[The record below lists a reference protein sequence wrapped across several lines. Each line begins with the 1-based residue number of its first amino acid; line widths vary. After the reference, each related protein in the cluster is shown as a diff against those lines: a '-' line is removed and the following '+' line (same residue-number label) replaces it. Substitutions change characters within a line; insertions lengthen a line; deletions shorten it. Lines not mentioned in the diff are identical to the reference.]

1 MIDIRHYMNYNEFW
15 GDNMKLYKEILVKVL
30 EQKAAHVVFPD
41 LSINASEIVELQC
54 YQALRTIKAIIE
66 DDSLSE
72 FMCIEG
78 IVRVLEQIGSDGGIR
93 HDF

>member
-1 MIDIRHYMNYNEFW
+1 ME
-15 GDNMKLYKEILVKVL
+15 LYKEILAKVL
-30 EQKAAHVVFPD
+30 EQQAIYVVFPG
-41 LSINASEIVELQC
+41 LHISAAEIVELQC
-54 YQALRTIKAIIE
+54 YQALEKIKTIIR

-78 IVRVLEQIGSDGGIR
+78 IVCVLEEIGSDGGTR